1 MLTLAAWTRV
11 PGLRHGFLDAVDS
24 AAAPDWRRVLAR
36 QDVGIPLARPKQVHG
51 AAVLLAED
59 VTPDSEADAVV
70 ATRPGVAVGILTA
83 DCVPVL
89 LRDRR
94 GRAVAAVHAGWR
106 GASAGVFEAALATL
120 SRAAGVEPA
129 DVEAVI
135 GPAAGACCY
144 EVGDDVRAAFGARA
158 AGAFA
163 PHGPRFLFDLR
174 AAVRA
179 IAERAGVHD
188 VDRIGPCTVCSTAYA
203 SYRRDGAAAGRQLSF
218 IALT

>member
-1 MLTLAAWTRV
+1 MLTHEAWTRV

-36 QDVGIPLARPKQVHG
+36 QDVRIPLARPKQVHG

-59 VTPDSEADAVV
+59 VTPASEADAVV
-70 ATRPGVAVGILTA
+70 ATHPGIAVGILTA

-106 GASAGVFEAALATL
+106 GAAAGVLETALATL
-120 SRAAGVEPA
+120 SSAAGVVPG
-129 DVEAVI
+129 DVEVVI
-135 GPAAGACCY
+135 GPAAGGCCY
-144 EVGDDVRAAFGARA
+144 EVGDDVRAAFGDRA

-179 IAERAGVHD
+179 IAERAGVHA

-218 IALT
+218 VALT